1 MVFVSHSSAQTE
13 KIGRQLATQLG
24 PGSVV
29 ALYGGLG
36 MGKTAFVRG
45 LASGLGVDAKEVS
58 SPTFALV
65 HEHEGR
71 FPLFH
76 FDMYRVSGWDDLE
89 STGFF
94 DYLQRGGIMALE
106 WSENVEE
113 ALPENAVHVT
123 IAPGEGPED
132 RIITIIP
139 AQSEKGG
146 EENEN
151 FSH

>member
-1 MVFVSHSSAQTE
+1 MVFVSHSPAQTE
-13 KIGRQLATQLG
+13 QIGRQLAARLT

-45 LASGLGVDAKEVS
+45 LASGLGVDAQEVS

-65 HEHEGR
+65 HEHQGR
-71 FPLFH
+71 LPLFH

-94 DYLQRGGIMALE
+94 DYLQRGGIVALE

-113 ALPENAVHVT
+113 ARPEDAVHLCLF
-123 IAPGEGPED
+123 PGEGLDD
-132 RIITIIP
+132 RIITIVP
-139 AQSEKGG
+139 DELEGRG
-146 EENEN
+146 EEYEN
-151 FSH
+151 LGH

>member
-1 MVFVSHSSAQTE
+1 MVFVSHSPAQTE
-13 KIGRQLATQLG
+13 QIGRQLAARLT

-45 LASGLGVDAKEVS
+45 LASGLGVDAQEVS

-65 HEHEGR
+65 HEHQGR
-71 FPLFH
+71 LPLFH

-94 DYLQRGGIMALE
+94 DYLQRGGIVALE

-113 ALPENAVHVT
+113 ALPEDAIHVA
-123 IAPGEGPED
+123 IAPGEGLDD
-132 RIITIIP
+132 RIITIVP
-139 AQSEKGG
+139 DELEGRG
-146 EENEN
+146 EEYEN
-151 FSH
+151 LGH

>member
-139 AQSEKGG
+139 DQSEKGG